1 MAATAAVLLAAPPVG
16 AAAITQTLPAVQ
28 TLGDLRPFDIV
39 GARFDSSLGTLVSVA
54 GELTGTV
61 TPDLY
66 RSLGPFP
73 QTRLTTQ
80 WSVTVPG
87 DSRGANRVEGLLPD
101 QLVVPTVTGSGR
113 YTGLPTPVALA
124 FDFADPSAFVGE
136 ASPARTLVLF
146 GFRVDTP
153 DLTTPSG
160 GESDLTRFDGRL
172 THIHVRRLRIRHPRF
187 GRRRR
192 PRTARRLGARR
203 GVVGARRARDHDG
216 TRAPRVLMPASGPAA
231 GSDRAPGRSGRRIG
245 AADRVGGVVCSISG

>member
-1 MAATAAVLLAAPPVG
+1 MAAIAAVLLAAPPVG

-39 GARFDSSLGTLVSVA
+39 GDRFDSSLGTLVSVT

-73 QTRLTTQ
+73 QTRLTTR

-87 DSRGANRVEGLLPD
+87 DSRVANRVEGLLPD
-101 QLVVPTVTGSGR
+101 QLVVTTVTGSGR
-113 YTGLPTPVALA
+113 YTGLLTPVALA

-136 ASPARTLVLF
+136 ASSARTLVLF
-146 GFRVDTP
+146 GFRADTP

-160 GESDLTRFDGRL
+160 GESDLTTFDGRL
-172 THIHVRRLRIRHPRF
+172 TLTYTYDAFASGTLALDAVGVPAPPGALVLGVGLLALV
-187 GRRRR
+187 GRGIT
-192 PRTARRLGARR
+192 TARAS
-203 GVVGARRARDHDG
+203 RA
-216 TRAPRVLMPASGPAA
+216 S
-231 GSDRAPGRSGRRIG
+231 
-245 AADRVGGVVCSISG
+245 